1 MLGLIVSWCVALV
14 SAAMLLACGVVL
26 RCVSRARAARRFAER
41 MRCAA
46 ADAPGG
52 IGISVLCFGATD
64 AAQVAAL
71 LAEEYACYEVIVA
84 LDRQR
89 QPALYA
95 ELVAR
100 YGMIAV
106 TPPAGVRELRRSCR
120 RNFRRLVLLDRA
132 EESAAGGC
140 EAALCAASCDY
151 VLPLH
156 GATVLRPGAI
166 RRLAMAVGER
176 PAGRTALVRT
186 RVGPAVRLFA
196 RETAADDG
204 FGRRAQ
210 RRIGRARRVTL
221 WEPLAERAPG
231 RSRHRYGVIAAI
243 AAALCAMAAA
253 LRFGCWPAAVA
264 ASTAVCCLATL
275 LYVRA
280 TTEADAWRPRA
291 AVDPERR

>member
-14 SAAMLLACGVVL
+14 SAALLLACGVVL
-26 RCVSRARAARRFAER
+26 RCVSRARAARRLAER

-196 RETAADDG
+196 RETAADTG
-204 FGRRAQ
+204 SVA
-210 RRIGRARRVTL
+210 
-221 WEPLAERAPG
+221 G
-231 RSRHRYGVIAAI
+231 RSG
-243 AAALCAMAAA
+243 
-253 LRFGCWPAAVA
+253 
-264 ASTAVCCLATL
+264 ASAGRTA
-275 LYVRA
+275 
-280 TTEADAWRPRA
+280 
-291 AVDPERR
+291 

>member
-14 SAAMLLACGVVL
+14 SAALLLACGVVL
-26 RCVSRARAARRFAER
+26 RCVSRARAARRLAER

-84 LDRQR
+84 LDRLR

-132 EESAAGGC
+132 EESAAGGS

-210 RRIGRARRVTL
+210 RRIGRACRVTL

-231 RSRHRYGVIAAI
+231 RSRSRHAAAAI
-243 AAALCAMAAA
+243 AAALCAMAVA
-253 LRFGCWPAAVA
+253 LRFGCWPAALA
-264 ASTAVCCLATL
+264 ASTAVCCFATL

-280 TTEADAWRPRA
+280 TAEADAWRPCGT
-291 AVDPERR
+291 VDPKRR

>member
-14 SAAMLLACGVVL
+14 SAALLLACGVVL
-26 RCVSRARAARRFAER
+26 RCVSRARAARRLAER
-41 MRCAA
+41 MRCVA

-84 LDRQR
+84 LDRLR

-176 PAGRTALVRT
+176 PGVR
-186 RVGPAVRLFA
+186 RSSA
-196 RETAADDG
+196 RG
-204 FGRRAQ
+204 WGLPC
-210 RRIGRARRVTL
+210 GCSRARRRRTTGSV
-221 WEPLAERAPG
+221 AG
-231 RSRHRYGVIAAI
+231 RSG
-243 AAALCAMAAA
+243 
-253 LRFGCWPAAVA
+253 
-264 ASTAVCCLATL
+264 ASAG
-275 LYVRA
+275 
-280 TTEADAWRPRA
+280 RA
-291 AVDPERR
+291 A